1 MHQIMMTPFSIFLK
15 HILYIVNLTTL
26 SYIPQYYSLQGLI
39 KIVCFMRQSRA
50 AHDRKI
56 DIFGVFLGDI
66 LETRLK
72 ID

>member
-39 KIVCFMRQSRA
+39 KIVYFMRQSRA
-50 AHDRKI
+50 AHD
-56 DIFGVFLGDI
+56 FYSGYFQCFVGDI
-66 LETRLK
+66 LETR
-72 ID
+72 